1 MAQGDFNG
9 KKAKML
15 TTLKG
20 IDEMKRGICK
30 TDVFLNLLDCM
41 DVQISEEDLQ
51 IIQRKYSLANNGINY
66 LKY

>member
-1 MAQGDFNG
+1 MLSIGSMAQGDFNG
-9 KKAKML
+9 KKAKIL

-20 IDEMKRGICK
+20 LDEMKSGICK

-51 IIQRKYSLANNGINY
+51 II
-66 LKY
+66 